1 MMVAFWAAVLA
12 AVLGTAGAA
21 PLTHEIVVA
30 GGTAKGEE
38 PLFRV
43 GWMTDTHIGKTRES
57 CARVKMA
64 LELFRKFDVDAVIN
78 NGDIADHYYPT
89 GYEAYRAIMDE
100 IFADAK
106 KKPQEIYAWAW
117 HDVYEWNGPRVR
129 DSTAEQRAACYADV
143 AKRLGIPHKM
153 TDKITINGYTFLV
166 FPQWTSDC
174 EYGDKKGAEAYEQAI
189 ADAEAAAG
197 GKPVFVVDHLPPAA
211 TVANSVTWGN
221 GYRRKF
227 LENHPGV
234 IHLSGHTHGSL
245 RDESAIWQGNFTAV
259 NATCL
264 QVWRDDPAE
273 TGGSPKGNHWALVIE
288 GFKDRIV
295 FRRFDVRD
303 GVEYKRFDPWCV
315 PWPFDPKTAPYSFE
329 RRKASTPV
337 PAFEAG
343 ARPEVRADEPFTG
356 FTLALPPL
364 AEGGDTVYRYQI
376 SIAEKKAQGWRP
388 FRKIERPAWFFL
400 RPESRSSE
408 AGDTVTFSSG
418 YFETGRTY
426 RFEVMPVNFF
436 EVAGDPIYAEAVA
449 PAAKQPQLLWK
460 SDDPMTELK
469 FISGDDGT
477 EDGKPLPKE
486 DGWYVLTG
494 GLRRL
499 VLPSKMWDVPK
510 GTKLRF
516 TADLE
521 IVQPDDRESRIY
533 NVQLMR
539 FKPVLSTACGRIRT
553 PRGEAGMQRYVIEFS
568 KSKDIPYSFVVRE
581 GASGKV
587 KFHRLKLEKID

>member
-1 MMVAFWAAVLA
+1 MATFWAAVLA
-12 AVLGTAGAA
+12 AVSVTAGAA
-21 PLTHEIVVA
+21 HPIYEVVA
-30 GGTAKGEE
+30 TGGTAKEDEE
-38 PLFRV
+38 PLFRA

-100 IFADAK
+100 TFADAK

-129 DSTAEQRAACYADV
+129 ESTTEQRAACYADV

-153 TDKITINGYTFLV
+153 TDKITVNGYTFLV

-174 EYGDKKGAEAYEQAI
+174 EYGDKKGAEAYEQAV

-227 LENHPGV
+227 FENHPGV
-234 IHLSGHTHGSL
+234 IHLSGHAHGSL
-245 RDESAIWQGNFTAV
+245 RDENNIWQGNFTAV

-264 QVWRDDPAE
+264 QVWQGDS
-273 TGGSPKGNHWALVIE
+273 TGIDEPSKENYGALVIE
-288 GFKDRIV
+288 GFADRIV

-303 GVEYKRFDPWCV
+303 GAEYKRFDPWCV
-315 PWPFDPKTAPYSFE
+315 PWPFDPKTAPYSIA
-329 RRKASTPV
+329 RRRESTPV
-337 PAFEAG
+337 PAFAAG
-343 ARPEVRADEPFTG
+343 ARPEVRADAPFTG
-356 FTLALPPL
+356 FTLALPPV
-364 AEGGDTVYRYQI
+364 AEGGDAAYRYRI
-376 SIAEKKAQGWRP
+376 SIAEKTAQGWRP
-388 FRKIERPAWFFL
+388 FKTVEKFTQFYLRPA
-400 RPESRSSE
+400 ERSSE
-408 AGDTVTFSSG
+408 MTLKFSSG
-418 YFETGRTY
+418 YFETGKTY

-436 EVAGDPIYAEAVA
+436 EVAGSPIFAEAVA
-449 PAAKQPQLLWK
+449 PAAKKPQLLWK

-469 FISGDDGT
+469 FIADDDGT
-477 EDGKPLPKE
+477 EDGKPVPKK
-486 DGWYVLTG
+486 DGWYVLTD

-499 VLPSKMWDVPK
+499 VIPPKVWDVPK
-510 GTKLRF
+510 GTTLRF

-553 PRGEAGMQRYVIEFS
+553 PRGESGVQRYVIEFS
-568 KSKDIPYSFVVRE
+568 KSNGVPYSFVVRE

-587 KFHRLKLEKID
+587 KFHSVKIERID